1 MLDCSCALPTNFRL
15 NFYPSHCTL
24 CGCTPYLSLTA
35 RALKFLWGHS
45 TQYTRKPVSG
55 TLDWFAR
62 ADRYIT
68 RTISS
73 QLFSH
78 WQLEI
83 SLGGRIYAMGI
94 SECCKSGH
102 LPHPH
107 PIQSRFTSILPEG
120 VHSHSW
126 GNPWPVRLEGWWL
139 HTLSIHLQMDNSLKC
154 FLEGPSRVESQLPT
168 AVASLKKHPYL
179 DFHPPLQPSPL
190 FPGIL
195 LKRNYL
201 HVNT

>member
-1 MLDCSCALPTNFRL
+1 MR
-15 NFYPSHCTL
+15 
-24 CGCTPYLSLTA
+24 
-35 RALKFLWGHS
+35 R
-45 TQYTRKPVSG
+45 PVNG

-68 RTISS
+68 RAISS

-83 SLGGRIYAMGI
+83 SLGGRSYAMRI
-94 SECCKSGH
+94 AECCKSGN
-102 LPHPH
+102 LPHPDH
-107 PIQSRFTSILPEG
+107 IQSRFTGILPEG

-154 FLEGPSRVESQLPT
+154 FSEGPSRVESQLPT
-168 AVASLKKHPYL
+168 AVASLKMHPYL
-179 DFHPPLQPSPL
+179 EFSSSSPAL
-190 FPGIL
+190 TPGIL
-195 LKRNYL
+195 LKINYL
-201 HVNT
+201 HVNH